1 MQYFMFQRHLFF
13 PGRDY
18 MCDPVLYCR
27 VFSMQNCTSVIQF
40 LSLKALLSAC
50 RTMTVSANGKQPKNN
65 TFTMKKDFYEMTYIL
80 NPVLDDEKFSE
91 LVSHVNKLIED
102 NGGEL
107 LEVDEW
113 GVKKLAYEI
122 DKKSTGYYVNCY
134 FKAPGEAIGVIERN
148 MRIHDDIMRYLT
160 LKYDSKMQRYYELRK
175 KGEVP
180 VVFDEVEEETQEEE
194 N

>member
-1 MQYFMFQRHLFF
+1 
-13 PGRDY
+13 
-18 MCDPVLYCR
+18 
-27 VFSMQNCTSVIQF
+27 
-40 LSLKALLSAC
+40 
-50 RTMTVSANGKQPKNN
+50 
-65 TFTMKKDFYEMTYIL
+65 MKKDFYEMTYIL

-91 LVSHVNKLIED
+91 LVSFVNKLIED

-113 GVKKLAYEI
+113 GVKKLAYDM
-122 DKKSTGYYVNCY
+122 DKKSTGYFVNLY
-134 FKAPGEAIGVIERN
+134 FKAPGAAIDVVERN

-160 LKYDSKMQRYYELRK
+160 LKYDAKMQRYYELRK

-180 VVFDEVEEETQEEE
+180 VLFDETEEESEEDD